1 MSLGRRFGL
10 LDRYVLKELSNT
22 FFFGVTAF
30 TMVFIAGDLLFEAAS
45 LLIEKKIPL
54 GVVARLFLYR
64 LPEVVSLTLPM
75 ASLLSSLLTFSRLS
89 GNSEIV
95 ALKAAGVP
103 FYRILRPVVLASVF
117 IGLVTMTGAETVVPF
132 ANRAAENL
140 MKYEV
145 LKEKPAVFMAKVF
158 LKEERGGVLNRVIYL
173 NELRPENGTMKGVVI
188 QEFEQGRLAR
198 ISTAESG
205 VWKEGEWWLDQ
216 GQAFEVTA
224 GGKVL
229 PLFRFQR
236 QKLQL
241 KLTPTQ
247 VGQASR
253 KPQEMSS
260 MELLGRIALLEK
272 EGKDY
277 APLRVMFHLRLAV
290 PWASVVLSILG
301 ASLGVRSS
309 RAGPG
314 IGFGLSVLVVFA
326 YYVAMSFGRAL
337 AEAGIL
343 QPVLAAWMPNILFF
357 LVGGWFAHRAN
368 G

>member
-10 LDRYVLKELSNT
+10 LDRYIRKELSST
-22 FFFGVTAF
+22 FIFGVMAF
-30 TMVFIAGDLLFEAAS
+30 TMIFIAGDLLFQAAS

-54 GVVARLFLYR
+54 GVVRRLKESSDER
-64 LPEVVSLTLPM
+64 LPM
-75 ASLLSSLLTFSRLS
+75 ASLLSSLLSFSRLS

-117 IGLVTMTGAETVVPF
+117 IGIVTMVGAETIVPF

-145 LKEKPAVFMAKVF
+145 LKEKPAAFMAKVF
-158 LKEERGGVLNRVIYL
+158 LKEESGGNLNRVIYL
-173 NELRPENGTMKGVVI
+173 GELRPEDGTMKSVVV

-198 ISTAESG
+198 ISTADRG
-205 VWKEGEWWLDQ
+205 VWREGEWWLEQ
-216 GQAFEVTA
+216 GQVFEVTVD
-224 GGKVL
+224 GKVL
-229 PLFRFQR
+229 PLFQFER

-277 APLRVMFHLRLAV
+277 TPLWVMFHLRLAV

-314 IGFGLSVLVVFA
+314 IGFGVSVLVVFA
-326 YYVAMSFGRAL
+326 YYVTMSFGRAL

-343 QPVLAAWMPNILFF
+343 QPVLAAWMPNILFL